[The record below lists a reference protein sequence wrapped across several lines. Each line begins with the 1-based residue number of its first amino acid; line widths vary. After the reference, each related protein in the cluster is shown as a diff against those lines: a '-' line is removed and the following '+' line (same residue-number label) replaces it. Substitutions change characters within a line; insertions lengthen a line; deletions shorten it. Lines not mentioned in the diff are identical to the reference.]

1 MATAAKLRSS
11 RPQSVPHVVEAS
23 GPPALT
29 RIHEAGINL
38 AIWQRPVDAS
48 LQQATVALTQQG
60 DDWRCALHRVEAHAL
75 REHGPLLR
83 NLLPE
88 RLRVFAPAA
97 CNALLADVSRLVGF
111 YLDATSEPLLDVS
124 LARLTVPQCP
134 RFHTDHVGV
143 RMLHTW
149 CGPGTEWLRNEDV
162 DRRALRARNRTD
174 APPVRSPRFQ
184 VQRVGAFALALLRG
198 SAASGN
204 QSNGIVHRS
213 PNPSGTPRLML
224 VVDRAHEDDDGHGS
238 CSTAR

>member
-1 MATAAKLRSS
+1 MATAAKPRSS
-11 RPQSVPHVVEAS
+11 RSLSVPHVVVAS

-29 RIHEAGINL
+29 RIHEPGINL

-48 LQQATVALTQQG
+48 LQRAAVALTQNG
-60 DDWRCALHRVEAHAL
+60 DDWRCALHRVEARAL
-75 REHGPLLR
+75 REHGPALR
-83 NLLPE
+83 SLLPE

-111 YLDATSEPLLDVS
+111 YLDATGEPLLDVS

-149 CGPGTEWLRNEDV
+149 CGPGTEWLRNKDV

-174 APPVRSPRFQ
+174 APPVRTPRFE

-198 SAASGN
+198 SAAPGN
-204 QSNGIVHRS
+204 HGNGIVHRS
-213 PNPSGTPRLML
+213 PDPRGTARLML
-224 VVDRAHEDDDGHGS
+224 VVDRAHEDDAGHDS
-238 CSTAR
+238 CSTGR